1 MQFTA
6 HRNVDER
13 TCGLVPYL
21 LDVQS
26 DLVAKAATCVVVPL
40 IAQARAGQAVE
51 RLMPVFEFDDGS
63 WVMDTLQLAGVP
75 RRAIGAPVADLAG
88 ERDRILAALDMLVS
102 GI

>member
-1 MQFTA
+1 VQFTVYA
-6 HRNVDER
+6 NGDER
-13 TCGLVPYL
+13 TRAAVPYL

-40 IAQARAGQAVE
+40 ISTARAGRPAE
-51 RLMPVFEFDDGS
+51 RLMPTFDIAGEP

-75 RRAIGAPVADLAG
+75 RTVLGGAVADLSH
-88 ERDRILAALDMLVS
+88 ERARILAALDMLVS

>member
-6 HRNVDER
+6 YRNADER
-13 TCGLVPYL
+13 TGALVPYL

-40 IAQARAGQAVE
+40 IARDRAGQPVE
-51 RLMPVFEFDDGS
+51 RLMPSFDFEGGT

-75 RRAIGAPVADLAG
+75 RRALGQPVANLAA
-88 ERDRILAALDMLVS
+88 ERDRILAAFDMLVS